1 MFSST
6 TQRTSVVRDI
16 VATDKTN
23 QLYKLVISR
32 STINNSGG
40 STSDNAKTS
49 KAKKIHNSNN
59 DEETATE
66 NSVKVAD
73 RKRLTYADMAKLG
86 VAERAAGS
94 SSDAA
99 TFVNDAASVNVAA
112 DNASAVPGE
121 DKPRPAGSRPTS
133 TASSRL
139 SSRDVLKS
147 S

>member
-1 MFSST
+1 MT
-6 TQRTSVVRDI
+6 TNINYLQFIISKTTLRRRRT
-16 VATDKTN
+16 
-23 QLYKLVISR
+23 KLTRFIIR
-32 STINNSGG
+32 WTINSGG

-49 KAKKIHNSNN
+49 KAKKVHNSNN

-86 VAERAAGS
+86 VAERAAGT
-94 SSDAA
+94 SSDA
-99 TFVNDAASVNVAA
+99 TTVVNDAATVNDAA

-133 TASSRL
+133 SASSRV